1 MSVRDLAALPVQ
13 DISLPDAVLF
23 LWITVPLDELGQP
36 SHVTTAELEQNICT
50 RPTRSS

>member
-36 SHVTTAELEQNICT
+36 SHVTTAELEENIRA